1 MTILHSQVEGL
12 RVGVLE
18 PTDEALGSLDEEMR
32 RMTRLV
38 ADLQVLSAADA
49 AGLLERAATDLRGLI
64 DEVVDEFAG
73 LCEGAEVRL
82 ATRLEPVTAWVDRVR
97 MGQVLSNLLS
107 NALKFTPAG
116 A

>member
-1 MTILHSQVEGL
+1 MTILRSQVEGL

-49 AGLLERAATDLRGLI
+49 AGLARARRHRPSRADH
-64 DEVVDEFAG
+64 EVVDEFAG

-97 MGQVLSNLLS
+97 MGQVCP
-107 NALKFTPAG
+107 TCCPTR
-116 A
+116 